1 MNEVMTAMY
10 ERRTIR
16 KYTDQEVS
24 EETLRELFKIIEST
38 QSWANS
44 QCWEVVEVRD
54 SELRKALQS
63 TVPTKNPAYTA
74 IVNAPVLLAMCARR
88 GQSGTLGTSEMATKH
103 GDWYMYDL
111 GLATQNLCLAAH
123 SLGLGTV
130 VVGWFDPDKAE
141 GIVNAPEGVEV
152 VSLIPLG
159 YRNQKGVVPKHK
171 LVENFV
177 HVDTF

>member
-1 MNEVMTAMY
+1 MNEVINTMN

-24 EETLRELFKIIEST
+24 DETMNTLYKVIEGT

-54 SELRKALQS
+54 PERRKGLQNI
-63 TVPTKNPAYTA
+63 VPKKNPAYMA
-74 IVNAPVLLAMCARR
+74 IVNAPKLLVLCARK
-88 GQSGTLGTSEMATKH
+88 GQSGTIGTSEMVTKH

-111 GLATQNLCLAAH
+111 GLVTQNLCLAAH

-141 GIVNAPEGVEV
+141 EIIEAPEGVDV
-152 VSLIPLG
+152 VSIIPMG
-159 YRNQKGVVPKHK
+159 YRNQKGVMPKHK
-171 LVENFV
+171 PFEQFV
-177 HVDTF
+177 HIDSF